1 MRGVRGLCN
10 PLPQITCRRL
20 SSTSFSFLLLHLVH
34 FNPDAA
40 SRSIV
45 YGTVYCI
52 RKAVSDVDI
61 ALNSLV
67 SLCPYSHDS
76 VQVLVSDAQGSTLNM
91 DLGYS
96 HQRGILL
103 DRPGATLEGSPLD
116 TPAYPTGNVPSE
128 HDVQSTLC
136 CSLGPG

>member
-20 SSTSFSFLLLHLVH
+20 SSTSFSFLLLLHLVH
-34 FNPDAA
+34 FNPDAT

-45 YGTVYCI
+45 YG
-52 RKAVSDVDI
+52 KAVSDVDI

-116 TPAYPTGNVPSE
+116 TPACPTGNLPSE